1 MTNEKEKDE
10 LTAVELLAQV
20 VAVVFDNSLT
30 ADEIREKVRKILE
43 SADK

>member
-1 MTNEKEKDE
+1 MNYEKEKDE

-20 VAVVFDNSLT
+20 VAVVFDKNLT

-43 SADK
+43 AAK